1 MKYYELTAEIKT
13 PVFSKQ
19 DLLIQGLKVYDYQFN
34 LWAKKGYLLKIKN
47 GLYVFAKEADK
58 ITPQE
63 IALWLYEPSYLSMET
78 ALAWYGFIPEM
89 VYAHTSV
96 TAKINRTFDNAYGH
110 FIYRHIKSE
119 LFWGYTEIKTTYG
132 RYLMAEPEKAL
143 LDYLYLNLARIG
155 NEDDFENIRFNID
168 QIRERVDENKF
179 RRYLKAFGVK
189 KMDKW
194 GLRCLA

>member
-1 MKYYELTAEIKT
+1 MKYNDLAAAIKT
-13 PVFSKQ
+13 PVFSRQ

-34 LWAKKGYLLKIKN
+34 LWTKKGYLLKIKK
-47 GLYVFAKEADK
+47 GLYVFARDTDK
-58 ITPQE
+58 IPPQE
-63 IALWLYEPSYLSMET
+63 IALLLYEPSYLSMET

-119 LFWGYTEIKTTYG
+119 LFWGYTEIKTPYG

-143 LDYLYLNLARIG
+143 LDYLYLNLARIKT
-155 NEDDFENIRFNID
+155 ENDYENYRFNTD
-168 QIRERVDENKF
+168 QIREHVNENKL
-179 RRYLKAFGVK
+179 RQYLKAFGIK
-189 KMDKW
+189 KLDKW

>member
-1 MKYYELTAEIKT
+1 MKYNELTAEIKT

-189 KMDKW
+189 KMYKW

>member
-1 MKYYELTAEIKT
+1 MKYNDLAAAIKT
-13 PVFSKQ
+13 PVFSRQ

-34 LWAKKGYLLKIKN
+34 LWTKKGYLLKIKK
-47 GLYVFAKEADK
+47 GLYVFARDTDK
-58 ITPQE
+58 IPPQE
-63 IALWLYEPSYLSMET
+63 IALLLYEPSYLSMET

-96 TAKINRTFDNAYGH
+96 TAKINRTFDNTYGR

-143 LDYLYLNLARIG
+143 LDYLYLNLARIKTE
-155 NEDDFENIRFNID
+155 NDFENYRFNAE
-168 QIRERVDENKF
+168 QIREHVNENKL
-179 RRYLKAFGVK
+179 RQYLKAYGVK
-189 KMDKW
+189 KLDTW